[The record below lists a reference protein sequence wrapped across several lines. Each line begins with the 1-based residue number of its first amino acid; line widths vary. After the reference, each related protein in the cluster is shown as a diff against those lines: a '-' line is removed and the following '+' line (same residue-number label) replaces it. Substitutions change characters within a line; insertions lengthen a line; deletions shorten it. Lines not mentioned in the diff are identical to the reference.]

1 VSPTAAKAKAAPKR
15 RAAQK
20 AAKAKPAATRKPAVK
35 RLCLVVGYDGSD
47 GSRTAVSWAAGVL
60 PTDGRIVLVY
70 SCRPLHAPRSPL
82 ATPAERRRLGR
93 AVIDELMLEAPKQLL
108 EREVAAEISDRD
120 PVRAMTAAA
129 RRHGASGI
137 VVGTQRHS
145 RLQKAIGTVTGEL
158 LKSSPVPV
166 TVVPHTS

>member
-1 VSPTAAKAKAAPKR
+1 MSPTAAKAKAAPKR